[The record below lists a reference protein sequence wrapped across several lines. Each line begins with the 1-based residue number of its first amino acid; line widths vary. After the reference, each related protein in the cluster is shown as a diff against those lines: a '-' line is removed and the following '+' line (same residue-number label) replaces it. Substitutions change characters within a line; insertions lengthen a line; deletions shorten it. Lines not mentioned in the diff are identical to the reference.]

1 MNDYL
6 VIRQESQRVV
16 NVYVVGTNDVLVRTN
31 RTYLMQNQSE
41 NLVDFFSSKKQL
53 KTMLKIIKGNLQFYE
68 ELILEFSKIT

>member
-1 MNDYL
+1 MEDIMDRSSTL
-6 VIRQESQRVV
+6 LIS
-16 NVYVVGTNDVLVRTN
+16 TNDVLVRTN

-53 KTMLKIIKGNLQFYE
+53 KTMLKIIKVNLQFYE

>member
-1 MNDYL
+1 MNRYC
-6 VIRQESQRVV
+6 RKKVV
-16 NVYVVGTNDVLVRTN
+16 DLYVVGTNDVLVRTN